1 MILWCP
7 SHEATTVSIVW
18 INLTAPSGHF
28 KNFVPAFNGR
38 ADYTQ
43 LIKRFRESP
52 EAERRYSP
60 PQVVGIDKVWRQ
72 GSPRTRLILTRYVE
86 RQNLTMPRSE
96 KTDREAAQGHGPAR
110 LYVFARPMT
119 NASVHPG
126 HSAINVTRQLQSLVR
141 RKPWFGVPHLVT
153 ASNRT

>member
-7 SHEATTVSIVW
+7 SNEATTVSIVW
-18 INLTAPSGHF
+18 ISLTAPSGHF
-28 KNFVPAFNGR
+28 KNFLPAFNGR

-72 GSPRTRLILTRYVE
+72 GSPRTHLISTGYVE
-86 RQNLTMPRSE
+86 RQNLTMRMQIRML
-96 KTDREAAQGHGPAR
+96 TR
-110 LYVFARPMT
+110 LT
-119 NASVHPG
+119 NAH
-126 HSAINVTRQLQSLVR
+126 RKCVR
-141 RKPWFGVPHLVT
+141 RLWAAVSLHFT
-153 ASNRT
+153 W